1 MESTGEFATPRT
13 HTVGNS
19 IQNPDANLRV
29 AGDAVLPPIRLLQA
43 DTEET
48 DNRLVAH
55 RGTVLLGCLADKPGR
70 GKTMAGLTIG
80 REHRCAAA
88 GFERIQRSQR
98 TAAVVGDH
106 GRFRVDL
113 ADLSVPYIE
122 QADEPLLPPREI
134 GTVEGALLTGRARQI
149 EASGVLEISD
159 TVLAVAHTGAI
170 PAINEKTI
178 DVVTRH
184 DLSVYSCHELEV
196 VGTITAGDP
205 HLGRRPV
212 TAWFPVDINRDPV
225 RVCNLDV
232 VIGGMRIR
240 PHEDGHV

>member
-19 IQNPDANLRV
+19 VQNPDANLRV

-70 GKTMAGLTIG
+70 GKTMAGLTI
-80 REHRCAAA
+80 
-88 GFERIQRSQR
+88 
-98 TAAVVGDH
+98 D

-122 QADEPLLPPREI
+122 QADKPVLPPDEI
-134 GTVEGALLTGRARQI
+134 RTMRGTLLTGRARQI

-159 TVLAVAHTGAI
+159 TVLAVAHT
-170 PAINEKTI
+170 
-178 DVVTRH
+178 
-184 DLSVYSCHELEV
+184 
-196 VGTITAGDP
+196 
-205 HLGRRPV
+205 
-212 TAWFPVDINRDPV
+212 
-225 RVCNLDV
+225 
-232 VIGGMRIR
+232 
-240 PHEDGHV
+240 